1 MILIEDAN
9 EEKYH
14 INPKQVVY
22 VKERE
27 HMGRIMWKIMMTNG
41 EALMTANE
49 QGAKSII
56 ASIKS
61 KKIYSLQQ

>member
-41 EALMTANE
+41 EALMTSNE

-61 KKIYSLQQ
+61 KKLYSLQ

>member
-14 INPKQVVY
+14 INPKQVIY

-27 HMGRIMWKIMMTNG
+27 HMGKLMWKIMMTNG
-41 EALMTANE
+41 EALMTSNE
-49 QGAKSII
+49 HGARSII

-61 KKIYSLQQ
+61 KKLDR

>member
-9 EEKYH
+9 NEKYH

-22 VKERE
+22 VKERK
-27 HMGRIMWKIMMTNG
+27 HMPQNMWKIMMTNG
-41 EALMTANE
+41 EALMTTNE
-49 QGAKSII
+49 NGAKSII

-61 KKIYSLQQ
+61 KKVI

>member
-9 EEKYH
+9 NEKYH
-14 INPKQVVY
+14 INPKQVIY

-27 HMGRIMWKIMMTNG
+27 HMGKLMWKIMMANG
-41 EALMTANE
+41 EALMTSNE
-49 QGAKSII
+49 QGAKCII

-61 KKIYSLQQ
+61 KKNI

>member
-61 KKIYSLQQ
+61 KKPN

>member
-9 EEKYH
+9 EERYH
-14 INPKQVVY
+14 INPKQVIY
-22 VKERE
+22 VKERD
-27 HMGRIMWKIMMTNG
+27 HMGKKMWKIMMSNG

-49 QGAKSII
+49 HGAQCII

-61 KKIYSLQQ
+61 KSCKR

>member
-9 EEKYH
+9 NEKYH
-14 INPKQVVY
+14 INPKQVIY

-27 HMGRIMWKIMMTNG
+27 HMGRMG
-41 EALMTANE
+41 EALVTNNE
-49 QGAKSII
+49 QGAKAII

-61 KKIYSLQQ
+61 KKVLN

>member
-14 INPKQVVY
+14 INPKQVIY

-27 HMGRIMWKIMMTNG
+27 HMGKIMWKIMMANG
-41 EALMTANE
+41 EALMTSNE
-49 QGAKSII
+49 QGARSII
-56 ASIKS
+56 GSIKS
-61 KKIYSLQQ
+61 KKVY

>member
-14 INPKQVVY
+14 INPKQVIF
-22 VKERE
+22 VKERQ
-27 HMGRIMWKIMMTNG
+27 HMGKIMWKIMMANG
-41 EALMTANE
+41 EALMTENE
-49 QGAKSII
+49 QGAKCII

-61 KKIYSLQQ
+61 KKNA

>member
-61 KKIYSLQQ
+61 KKLY